1 MRLGVLGGTFDPLH
15 NGHLSI
21 AQSALKQLNLDKL
34 LFVPAFVAPHKQ
46 LQKPAASP
54 HHRHQMLAI
63 ASQSD
68 ERMDVCTFE
77 IEKARTSYT
86 IDTVNYLKSIYPKS
100 EIYLLMG
107 ADSWNSFNTWKDFEK
122 ILVLAKL
129 AVVKRP
135 GLELKTTPGIS
146 KIDVV
151 MDEVDISASELRKS
165 LAQGKYAELNIPQG
179 VLEYIEQHNL
189 YRA

>member
-15 NGHLSI
+15 NGHLGI

-46 LQKPAASP
+46 LQKPVASP
-54 HHRHQMLAI
+54 HDRRQMLAI
-63 ASQSD
+63 ASQLD
-68 ERMDVCTFE
+68 ERIDVCTFE
-77 IEKARTSYT
+77 IEKEQTSYT
-86 IDTVNYLKSIYPKS
+86 IDTVNYLKSIYPES
-100 EIYLLMG
+100 EIFLLMG

-122 ILVLAKL
+122 ILALAKL
-129 AVVKRP
+129 AVVNRP

-151 MDEVDISASELRKS
+151 MDGVDISASELRKS
-165 LAQGKYAELNIPQG
+165 LAQGNYAELNIPQG

-189 YRA
+189 YKA